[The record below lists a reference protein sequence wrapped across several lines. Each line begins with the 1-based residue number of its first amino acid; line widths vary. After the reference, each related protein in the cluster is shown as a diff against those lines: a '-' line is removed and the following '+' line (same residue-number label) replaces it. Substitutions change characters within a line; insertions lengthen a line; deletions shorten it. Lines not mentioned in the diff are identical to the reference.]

1 MHKDKY
7 LNLLVDFC
15 TLRSIRYGT
24 NKKKN
29 MMGFL
34 RLEYMD
40 FSYKIEISFVWMSCS
55 YYSCIIIIISPCVS
69 GCLSARFKN
78 GNLLETAIF

>member
-1 MHKDKY
+1 MHEDKY

-40 FSYKIEISFVWMSCS
+40 FSYKIEISFIWMSCS
-55 YYSCIIIIISPCVS
+55 YYSCIIIIIFTRVS
-69 GCLSARFKN
+69 GYLSARIKF
-78 GNLLETAIF
+78 GCILGTVI

>member
-1 MHKDKY
+1 MHEDKY

-40 FSYKIEISFVWMSCS
+40 FSYKIEISFIWMSCS
-55 YYSCIIIIISPCVS
+55 Y
-69 GCLSARFKN
+69 
-78 GNLLETAIF
+78 